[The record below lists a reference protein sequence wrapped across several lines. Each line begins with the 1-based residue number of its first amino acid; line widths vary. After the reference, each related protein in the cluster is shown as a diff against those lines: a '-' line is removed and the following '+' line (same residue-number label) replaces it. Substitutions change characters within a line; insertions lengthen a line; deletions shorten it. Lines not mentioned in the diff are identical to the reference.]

1 MVTEG
6 HYWSGADFT
15 VHDLDHLHESARSV
29 ARLPAQE
36 RLRHVRADRWIGY
49 TRATAALER
58 LETLYAWPSKQRMPN
73 LLPVSYTHLTLPTKA

>member
-36 RLRHVRADRWIGY
+36 RVRHVRADRWIGY
-49 TRATAALER
+49 SRATEALER
-58 LETLYAWPSKQRMPN
+58 LGQSLGVDVMVYPADGLQACAEIG
-73 LLPVSYTHLTLPTKA
+73 VE

>member
-6 HYWSGADFT
+6 QHGSGEDLAIY
-15 VHDLDHLHESARSV
+15 DLDHLHESARSV

-49 TRATAALER
+49 TRATAGA
-58 LETLYAWPSKQRMPN
+58 
-73 LLPVSYTHLTLPTKA
+73 